1 MIPEAKQLKL
11 TPSDRE
17 ALRKRI
23 EDDWTSDSSDL
34 EGRNKLYQRA
44 IRLWEAA
51 TAPHNFPEQERSNFH
66 IPLTQWNC
74 LAKLAKELD
83 ALLGEDSEIAV
94 RGVGPQDAE
103 RAQKIQRFINW
114 RFKISLKIFKKLYD
128 YLQQKI
134 VLGTSIAFTPW
145 VKRERVV
152 RDLVPKQVQVF
163 EDGTDPQT
171 GLPIQVP
178 RTITEYVEEERTV
191 VDFEGPDIVVENV
204 EDWVIP
210 YSAKSIDE
218 ADHVARR
225 LRLTVDELLDMAD
238 KGQLDKE
245 QLRGENLEKLRHF
258 AETGSFLEAGETDSG
273 KVVRDEKK
281 AQQGIPQTG
290 IARDERLTV
299 VNWLGKWR
307 KKSAK
312 PEERAQEIVAFWQPD
327 LNLLLGASRLVDFFP
342 DGRRPF
348 VKSELI
354 RNFKSPWGVGLPQLL
369 ESINLEMDTH
379 HNALTDAGVFALGPL
394 IFYEPVAGFNPETF
408 RYEPFQAIPVADAS
422 KVNVVNL
429 ANINMG
435 PYVAL
440 QGQLLAYAERISGL
454 TEAELGRP
462 FSQPNAP
469 RTLGQ
474 QQLIQAGSTVRL
486 LLDLRMERESLRELI
501 NRIWELD
508 KRFLPEEIF
517 FRVSESGPGEVI
529 TKEEMQGNYDFDIG
543 PATSTANKQQ
553 DLMMFTQFYALAAQ
567 SPVTLQNPALRAEL
581 DKKLMKR
588 FGQDDLASF
597 LPDFKAMRP
606 PQPPETENIILT
618 QGGDVDPHPQDNHT
632 EHIAKHS
639 AHRELIA
646 NAVKEGILL
655 DPVGRI
661 VGGFDA
667 HIAEH
672 EQMQQATAG
681 GGVLGRPAG
690 GMGMGGNGGGGI
702 LPTDQTGVPN
712 DALNMLKGMMNSGGG
727 NLA

>member
-11 TPSDRE
+11 TTVERE
-17 ALRKRI
+17 HLRALV
-23 EDDWTSDSSDL
+23 ETDWQQDSNDL
-34 EGRNKLYQRA
+34 EGRGKLYQRA

-66 IPLTQWNC
+66 IPLTQWQC
-74 LAKLAKELD
+74 LSKLAKEID
-83 ALLGEDSEIAV
+83 ALLGEDAEIAV
-94 RGVGPQDAE
+94 RGIGPSDHQRAE
-103 RAQKIQRFINW
+103 KIKRFINW
-114 RFKISLKIFKKLYD
+114 RFKVSLKIFKKLYD
-128 YLQQKI
+128 YLQQKV
-134 VLGTSIAFTPW
+134 VLGTTIAHIPW
-145 VKRERVV
+145 VKRQRTV
-152 RDLVPKQVQVF
+152 RDLVPRQVQVF
-163 EDGTDPQT
+163 EESVDPAT
-171 GLPIQVP
+171 NLPIQVP
-178 RTITEYVEEERTV
+178 KTVTEFEEVERTIT
-191 VDFEGPDIVVENV
+191 DFEGPDIIVENI

-210 YSAKSIDE
+210 HNARSIDE

-238 KGQLDKE
+238 KGQLDKN
-245 QLRGENLEKLRHF
+245 QLKGETLEKLRRF
-258 AETGSFLEAGETDSG
+258 AETGSFLEAGETDAG
-273 KVVRDEKK
+273 KPVRDEKK

-290 IARDERLTV
+290 LSRDERLTV
-299 VNWLGKWR
+299 INWLGKYR
-307 KKSAK
+307 KKSAA
-312 PEERAQEIVAFWQPD
+312 PEERAQEVVVFWQPD
-327 LNLLLGASRLVDFFP
+327 LNVVLGAARLVDFFP

-354 RNFKSPWGVGLPQLL
+354 RNFKSPWGIGLPQLL

-379 HNALTDAGVFALGPL
+379 HNALTDAGVFALGPV

-474 QQLIQAGSTVRL
+474 QQILQAGSGIRL
-486 LLDLRMERESLRELI
+486 LLDLRLERESLRELV

-517 FRVSESGPGEVI
+517 FRVSESSPGEVI
-529 TKEEMQGNYDFDIG
+529 TKEEMQGDYDFDIG

-553 DLMMFTQFYALAAQ
+553 DLMMFMQFYALAAQ
-567 SPVTLQNPALRAEL
+567 SPVTLKSPALRAEL
-581 DKKLMKR
+581 DKKLMHK
-588 FGQDDLASF
+588 FGQDDLARF
-597 LPDFKAMRP
+597 LPDFKNMEAPKPAEM
-606 PQPPETENIILT
+606 ENILLS
-618 QGGDVDPHPQDNHT
+618 QGQDVDPHPLDNPN
-632 EHIAKHS
+632 EHIAKHT
-639 AHRELIA
+639 AQRELIA
-646 NAVKEGILL
+646 DAIKQGILL

-661 VGGFDA
+661 IGGFDS
-667 HIAEH
+667 HIEEH
-672 EQMQQATAG
+672 KRVAG
-681 GGVLGRPAG
+681 GGMPGGPQLLGPAA
-690 GMGMGGNGGGGI
+690 GGNGAGGN
-702 LPTDQTGVPN
+702 LPSDTTGVPN
-712 DALNMLKGMMNSGGG
+712 DALNLLKSQLNSGGG
-727 NLA
+727 NIA